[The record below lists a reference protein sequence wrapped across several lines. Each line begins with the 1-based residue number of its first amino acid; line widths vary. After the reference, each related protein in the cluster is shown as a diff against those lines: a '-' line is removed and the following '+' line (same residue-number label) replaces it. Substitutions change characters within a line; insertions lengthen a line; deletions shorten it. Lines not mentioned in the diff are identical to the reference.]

1 MNVRLRLKASL
12 HRGDGTIMRVE
23 RARARARIMG
33 SYSNRNEYLAGCRI
47 KATQSASATQRPPAL
62 WRQNP
67 SGRDLYGQGR
77 VWESALPLS
86 RRIVDGP
93 ENRDWSSPD
102 CGSAAAAVAGLPRK
116 G

>member
-1 MNVRLRLKASL
+1 M
-12 HRGDGTIMRVE
+12 
-23 RARARARIMG
+23 RARASWG
-33 SYSNRNEYLAGCRI
+33 LNEYHAGCRI

-93 ENRDWSSPD
+93 ENRDWSAPD
-102 CGSAAAAVAGLPRK
+102 CGSAAAAVARLSKDAQGALLTDKVYREAL
-116 G
+116 